1 MKSRKDFRTAGMSL
15 PAASGISCRRTRAHR
30 GSSRRSSTPRDS
42 RRCRNPASTFWST
55 RSVRRPGPIAWRRSH
70 DRARAA
76 GQGVRQAPR
85 RACGAR
91 RDVRRAERRDHRSAR
106 SQRRRQD
113 DAVANDRDARRPGRR
128 PGAGRRPRRCRRPLR
143 GARAHRC
150 AVGCARPLLTPD
162 RARERPLLRRAARPF
177 RCAARRAHR
186 RAVRDARPLSDR
198 RSARRGVFARGADEG
213 RDRARAGQ
221 VPALLVA
228 RDAGSGGAVRP
239 HRRAVAG
246 ARRRGRHR
254 VRADRPRRNERPRGC
269 IRRAARVRRGPRGMT
284 TSLGAALART
294 IAILRKELLDTL
306 RDRRTGTVTL
316 LSAILAGPI
325 FLLLIF
331 NLMASQAEHARE
343 MTLPVIGAE
352 YAPAVVAFLQR
363 QQVSVTKAPAD
374 YDTQI
379 RRGDLDVVLVIDA
392 SFGKDVEQGK
402 PGTVQLVFDR
412 SRDRAR
418 PSIDQAESL
427 LRGYNRLWGDQ
438 RLMLRGVTTSVA
450 NPLLIETADLATP
463 QQSGALVLFLVAY
476 YGLFASVMG
485 GM

>member
-1 MKSRKDFRTAGMSL
+1 
-15 PAASGISCRRTRAHR
+15 
-30 GSSRRSSTPRDS
+30 
-42 RRCRNPASTFWST
+42 
-55 RSVRRPGPIAWRRSH
+55 
-70 DRARAA
+70 
-76 GQGVRQAPR
+76 
-85 RACGAR
+85 
-91 RDVRRAERRDHRSAR
+91 
-106 SQRRRQD
+106 
-113 DAVANDRDARRPGRR
+113 
-128 PGAGRRPRRCRRPLR
+128 
-143 GARAHRC
+143 
-150 AVGCARPLLTPD
+150 
-162 RARERPLLRRAARPF
+162 
-177 RCAARRAHR
+177 
-186 RAVRDARPLSDR
+186 
-198 RSARRGVFARGADEG
+198 
-213 RDRARAGQ
+213 
-221 VPALLVA
+221 
-228 RDAGSGGAVRP
+228 
-239 HRRAVAG
+239 
-246 ARRRGRHR
+246 
-254 VRADRPRRNERPRGC
+254 
-269 IRRAARVRRGPRGMT
+269 MT
-284 TSLGAALART
+284 TSFGAALART
-294 IAILRKELLDTL
+294 TAILRKELLDTL

-343 MTLPVIGAE
+343 MTLPVMGAE

-374 YDTQI
+374 YDAQI
-379 RRGDLDVVLVIDA
+379 RRGDLDVVLVIDT
-392 SFGKDVEQGK
+392 SFAKDVEQGK

-485 GM
+485 GMAVALDTTAGERERQSLEPLLMTPARPAEIVVGKWLAVCAFDALVVTLTLTGFYLTLAFAPLPPVGVPFLFGSREFGRFLLVLVPMMLMLPAILLYVGSRARAYKEAQANVSVLLFVVSLIPLVQLFMQRKEPAWLMFVPVSAQYSLLNISLRGEAPALAQLALSWLAPAALIVIALVAVARRLSRESILSGK